1 MTAEPELEMDTPYW
15 RLDEGAGTLTVGQL
29 VRRLPASLRPVL
41 SVIRE
46 AAPRAAA
53 VILVLQVASGLAFA
67 FGLLATTGVLDQLFA
82 EGPTADR
89 VLAALPSLL
98 FVVGAFAVRGALDTG
113 VALAHARVVPAVR
126 RVAEERLVHA
136 GLRVELDAFDDPE
149 FYDRMHRA
157 RDRGVY
163 HLERSTDNLVEL
175 LGSLFAVAA
184 ATGSLGVLHPVLLPV
199 LALSVLPDGWAV
211 VRSARLGYATMTRTV
226 TLNRR
231 AWMLSDLATQRE
243 PAAELR
249 ACQAEPYLRAE
260 YRTVADQLRTQEVRV
275 GLGQAKVKAVGRAFA
290 GLAIGATIALLGVLL
305 AAGWLPLAVA
315 GTALIVIR
323 SASAALGRLVLAA
336 NMVFEQGLYVTDYQ
350 GFLADAAARSR
361 PEAGPPAP
369 PAPGRIELAGVGFRY
384 RGSDTDALSGID
396 LTIHSGQVV
405 ALVGENGSGKT
416 TLAKLITGLYRPTDG
431 RLTWD
436 GLDLTDLDPR
446 SVADRV
452 GMVQQSPL
460 RWPHDARTN
469 VRLGRHDRPD
479 PDDAALRAA
488 AAWSGADE
496 IVDGLPAGWE
506 SLLSKY
512 FRGGTELS
520 GGQWQR
526 FAVARGLFRDAPL
539 LVLDEPTAPLDAKAE
554 YAVYES
560 LRRLALGRTV
570 VLITHR
576 LGSVRNA
583 DRIYLLHQGRIEEEG
598 DHASL
603 LALDGRYAE
612 MYRLQADMYAER
624 PGDPECQPV
633 PG

>member
-1 MTAEPELEMDTPYW
+1 MTAEPELEMDHPYW
-15 RLDEGAGTLTVGQL
+15 RLDEGAGALTVRQL
-29 VRRLPASLRPVL
+29 VRRMPASVRPVL
-41 SVIRE
+41 SVLRE
-46 AAPRAAA
+46 AAPRASL
-53 VILVLQVASGLAFA
+53 VIVVLQVASGLAFA
-67 FGLLATTGVLDQLFA
+67 FGLLATTGVLDELFA
-82 EGPTADR
+82 AGPTADR

-113 VALAHARVVPAVR
+113 VALAHARVAPSVR

-136 GLRVELDAFDDPE
+136 GLAVELDAFDDPE

-163 HLERSTDNLVEL
+163 HLERATDNLVEV

-184 ATGSLGVLHPVLLPV
+184 AAGSLAVLHPVLLPV

-260 YRTVADQLRTQEVRV
+260 YRTVADLLQEQEVRV
-275 GLGQAKVKAVGRAFA
+275 GLGQARVKAIGRAFA
-290 GLAIGATIALLGVLL
+290 GLAIGATIALLGLLL

-315 GTALIVIR
+315 GTALIAIR

-361 PEAGPPAP
+361 PAAGPPAP
-369 PAPGRIELAGVGFRY
+369 HTPGRIELSGVGFRY
-384 RGSDTDALSGID
+384 RGGDTDALTDID

-416 TLAKLITGLYRPTDG
+416 TLAKLITGLYRPTEG

-436 GLDLTDLDPR
+436 GLDLADLDPR

-452 GMVQQSPL
+452 GMVQQNPL

-469 VRLGRHDRPD
+469 VRLGRHDRTD
-479 PDDAALRAA
+479 PGDEALRAS

-496 IVDGLPAGWE
+496 VVDTLPAGWK

-526 FAVARGLFRDAPL
+526 LAVARGLFRDAPL

-583 DRIYLLHQGRIEEEG
+583 DRIYLLHQGRIAEEG

-603 LALDGRYAE
+603 LALGGRYAE
-612 MYRLQADMYAER
+612 MYRLQAQLYAER
-624 PGDPECQPV
+624 PGDPECAPV